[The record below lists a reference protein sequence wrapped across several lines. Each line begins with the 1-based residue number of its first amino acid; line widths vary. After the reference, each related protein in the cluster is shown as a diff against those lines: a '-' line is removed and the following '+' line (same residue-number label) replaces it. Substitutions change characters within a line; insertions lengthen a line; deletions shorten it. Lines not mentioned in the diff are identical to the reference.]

1 MNRKNH
7 CELGIT
13 SMPEYSCTRRD
24 GRLDSVFDDA
34 PEAPRGVAE
43 RNFRSEKKSA
53 YIFPEGAFEAN
64 PTCATTPKPR
74 ESVPADSQTRALG
87 SILQALDEAPRR
99 SSPC

>member
-34 PEAPRGVAE
+34 PEAPHGVAE
-43 RNFRSEKKSA
+43 RNFRGEKKSA

-64 PTCATTPKPR
+64 PAWARKRKAR
-74 ESVPADSQTRALG
+74 ESVPADSQTRVRG
-87 SILQALDEAPRR
+87 SILQALDEARRR
-99 SSPC
+99 SSPR